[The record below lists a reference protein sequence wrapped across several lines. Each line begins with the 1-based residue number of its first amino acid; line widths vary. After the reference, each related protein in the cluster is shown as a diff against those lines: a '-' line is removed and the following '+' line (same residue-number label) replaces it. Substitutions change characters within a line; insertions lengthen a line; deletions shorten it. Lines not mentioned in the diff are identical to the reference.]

1 MLSILLELEKAIIL
15 KFVLIV
21 ILDYFINLRTKIID
35 EKYVATVS
43 NQLLLSEAENELVN
57 IQKYIVRFVYD
68 LGEY

>member
-43 NQLLLSEAENELVN
+43 NQLLLSEIENELVN

-68 LGEY
+68 LVEY

>member
-1 MLSILLELEKAIIL
+1 MLSKHLESDKAIIL

>member
-43 NQLLLSEAENELVN
+43 NQLLLSEIENELVN